1 MAETLSKGCPEC
13 GMGNLFWNKVKGEV
27 VCRECG
33 LVIEDKLLDFGPEW
47 REFESDDE
55 GKRRTGSSLTYLQPS
70 ISTDVGRK
78 SDLYQLNKGNR
89 DKFFRLRRWQN
100 RTYTSIEQ
108 NLNQALPEIKRVSSL
123 LDLPN
128 SVSEEAA
135 RLYTMALQRGLV
147 RGRGIELMVSGAVH
161 AACKVHEV
169 PKTLKELAHATELE
183 EKEIGRAYRFLRRML
198 NVRVLPV
205 DPINFVNKFASSL
218 RLSPKTQTEA
228 VRIIQRAQKSRLI
241 SGKCPNSIAATA
253 LYIASLQNK
262 EKRTQQEFS
271 KVAKITEV
279 TLRNR
284 YVEFISELGMDKSK
298 LLVRKK
304 AVVPKERVSRKAGR
318 AQHKAIKRSAKAHS
332 RHNKAGKRRR

>member
-183 EKEIGRAYRFLRRML
+183 EKEIGRAY
-198 NVRVLPV
+198 
-205 DPINFVNKFASSL
+205 
-218 RLSPKTQTEA
+218 
-228 VRIIQRAQKSRLI
+228 
-241 SGKCPNSIAATA
+241 
-253 LYIASLQNK
+253 
-262 EKRTQQEFS
+262 
-271 KVAKITEV
+271 
-279 TLRNR
+279 
-284 YVEFISELGMDKSK
+284 
-298 LLVRKK
+298 
-304 AVVPKERVSRKAGR
+304 
-318 AQHKAIKRSAKAHS
+318 
-332 RHNKAGKRRR
+332 